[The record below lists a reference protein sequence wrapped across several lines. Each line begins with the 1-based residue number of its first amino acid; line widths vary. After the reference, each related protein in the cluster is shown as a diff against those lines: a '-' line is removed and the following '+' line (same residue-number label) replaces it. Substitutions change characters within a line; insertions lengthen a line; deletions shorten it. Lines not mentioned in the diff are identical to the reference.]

1 MTAVEMQTRLSKNHR
16 LVYEIFREQGIGT
29 HLAMSD
35 LYQIARRRQPAIG
48 FTTVYRAITRLR
60 DMGLVSEIVLPGADS
75 AVYEPAGPLHA
86 HFRCTS
92 CGSVADVPYEV
103 PSSITSGVAS
113 RLGAEID
120 GISVT
125 LQGRCRSCVARKI
138 EEH

>member
-1 MTAVEMQTRLSKNHR
+1 MQSRLSKNHR
-16 LVYEIFREQGIGT
+16 LVYDIFREQGIGT

-35 LYQIARRRQPAIG
+35 LYELARRRQPAIG

-75 AVYEPAGPLHA
+75 AFYEPAGPAHA
-86 HFRCTS
+86 HFRCS
-92 CGSVADVPYEV
+92 HCGMVADVPYDV
-103 PSSITSGVAS
+103 PSSITSGLAS

-120 GISVT
+120 AIAVT
-125 LQGRCRSCVARKI
+125 LQGRCRSCVTRKI